1 MRHKRMPS
9 GVTAFLLPLV
19 GLVACAPASNTDNQ
33 AGAGEPPD
41 AIIAPEKRVIRPAN
55 YRPTPSPLSP
65 GILVGNTLYLSGS
78 TGGDPATGQ
87 LVPGGFEPEMR
98 QVMRNMETV
107 LAAAEM
113 DLTNV
118 VQVTTYLADMSDYGR
133 YNEIY
138 REYFTVE
145 PLPTRA
151 TVAVKELARGAVVEM
166 MMVAV
171 R

>member
-1 MRHKRMPS
+1 MTVRSALCGALALTLAAAGCDATEEGMSQSPS
-9 GVTAFLLPLV
+9 NVASTAVPQ
-19 GLVACAPASNTDNQ
+19 GKQ
-33 AGAGEPPD
+33 
-41 AIIAPEKRVIRPAN
+41 VIRPEG

-78 TGGDPATGQ
+78 TGGNPSTGQ
-87 LVPGGFEPEMR
+87 LVPGGFEAEMH
-98 QVMRNMETV
+98 QVLANMTTV

-113 DLTNV
+113 DLTDV
-118 VQVTTYLADMSDYGR
+118 VQVTTYLADMSDYAR

-138 REYFTVE
+138 REYFTEE

-151 TVAVKELARGAVVEM
+151 TVAVKELARGARIEM
-166 MMVAV
+166 MMIAA